1 MSASNQILGISS
13 GSPKPIISSGPDTS
27 QKSSSSCCGRIFKHW
42 GQSVGLLESSVGITA
57 LGSGF
62 AIGSGAFSTS
72 CSATSVL
79 ILKWGLVSGGAIATI
94 GGAIIF
100 FVTRQLAIERN
111 FELTTQKVSA
121 QVAAIGQES
130 LNLKQ
135 TVSELTSIKV
145 NTEEQ
150 IGKWQGLEE
159 ASHKASEDSKA
170 ALSQLAAQLLGE
182 QSASEEQR
190 KLYEALKVESAKYVD
205 FSATLQSDLKLREE
219 QIAAMVD
226 QEKQL
231 KESLDAFSEQNNAL
245 ISLQEASKKESDH
258 LQSTVV
264 DLQEKLQKN
273 QADSIIGMDQMREKE
288 QKLLDEMQLREK
300 QRSELWQSQNELKEM
315 LKEQAEKMKKLES
328 LMANASIQK
337 ILLESKVV
345 ERV

>member
-1 MSASNQILGISS
+1 MSMLNNAADL
-13 GSPKPIISSGPDTS
+13 PAVAVKPITSGVLNTP
-27 QKSSSSCCGRIFKHW
+27 QKTSSSCCGRIFKHW
-42 GQSVGLLESSVGITA
+42 GQSVGLLEGSVGITA

-79 ILKWGLVSGGAIATI
+79 ILKWGLVGGGAITAI

-100 FVTRQLAIERN
+100 FVTRQLAIEKN
-111 FELTTQKVSA
+111 FELTTQKVSL
-121 QVAAIGQES
+121 QVDAIGQES

-135 TVSELTSIKV
+135 TVSELTSIKI

-219 QIAAMVD
+219 QIAAMLD

-231 KESLDAFSEQNNAL
+231 KESLDAFSKQNNAL

-258 LQSTVV
+258 LQATVL

-273 QADSIIGMDQMREKE
+273 QTDSVISMDQMREKE
-288 QKLLDEMQLREK
+288 QKLLSEMQLREK
-300 QRSELWQSQNELKEM
+300 QRAELLQSQNELKEI
-315 LKEQAEKMKKLES
+315 LKKQLEKMKQLES
-328 LMANASIQK
+328 LMANASIPK
-337 ILLESKVV
+337 IVLE
-345 ERV
+345 